1 MTRPESRRPPDPEL
15 PAEAE
20 AMISMMRLLTGV
32 GFIAV
37 GFVLILGLPRI
48 AYALAA
54 SATVSISVAHTLC
67 VWAANAAA
75 RRRRQTPRQGS

>member
-1 MTRPESRRPPDPEL
+1 MTRPESSNPPDPEL
-15 PAEAE
+15 PAEAQ
-20 AMISMMRLLTGV
+20 AMISMMWRLTGV
-32 GFIAV
+32 GLIAQ

-67 VWAANAAA
+67 ASAANAAA
-75 RRRRQTPRQGS
+75 RRRRQTPRRGS